1 MIILF
6 LVGKQ
11 IHRIESIR
19 FSVVVVIGVGNFH
32 HLASKGRLG
41 NGSGT
46 TFSLSGQR
54 TLPVAAVPGITIFDV
69 GETIVQEH
77 HLSTLG
83 VTELSCPKARGI
95 YNGKTRHHF
104 GAIHC

>member
-6 LVGKQ
+6 LVGKE

-46 TFSLSGQR
+46 TFSLSGQ
-54 TLPVAAVPGITIFDV
+54 
-69 GETIVQEH
+69 
-77 HLSTLG
+77 
-83 VTELSCPKARGI
+83 
-95 YNGKTRHHF
+95 
-104 GAIHC
+104 